1 MALGFTNPSDNHSF
15 ASTCGG
21 TIISNKT
28 VLTAAHCLTSSS
40 VEQFQRVGHFFVAV
54 GEHNTFQLDQGQNF
68 EKVCNITIHPKYI
81 DYNGTYSIFDYGILT
96 LCDELNWSNKVS
108 PICLPESSG
117 RGSMYENKKA
127 IVAGWGNRNGS
138 YNSISYVLQEA
149 IQTTMNN
156 EDCKAHST
164 SHTIVNRVNY
174 TKVNDQ
180 MICGL
185 NEQQS
190 ICYGDSG
197 GPLIVKED
205 GKEAY
210 TLVGIVSWGNDFC
223 HLGEPGVYAR
233 VTQELDWIKINIQG
247 SRCA

>member
-1 MALGFTNPSDNHSF
+1 MAVGFKVLADNHTF
-15 ASTCGG
+15 ASGCGG

-28 VLTAAHCLTSSS
+28 VLTAAHCIDDPT
-40 VEQFQRVGHFFVAV
+40 VKDYQRTGKLFVAV
-54 GEHNTFQLDQGQNF
+54 GEHNRFKLDQGQRF
-68 EKVCNITIHPKYI
+68 EKVCNITIHPEYMN
-81 DYNGTYSIFDYGILT
+81 YNGAYVSYDYGILT

-164 SHTIVNRVNY
+164 GH

-185 NEQQS
+185 NQQQS
-190 ICYGDSG
+190 TCHGDSG

-223 HLGEPGVYAR
+223 RLGEPGVYAR
-233 VTQELDWIKINIQG
+233 VTQELDWIINNIQG
-247 SRCA
+247 SRCV